1 LDLCGGV
8 GGRADLLPV
17 GFDRS
22 KIDFVQAR
30 VLIERLSDV
39 PSGVRARALAAFV
52 GLCSFAD
59 DNGVI
64 AVPSMK
70 IAEEFEISRV
80 SWLQYREVL
89 ERAGLVVRE
98 PGPGRLARL
107 RLVPVLL

>member
-1 LDLCGGV
+1 VCKLS
-8 GGRADLLPV
+8 AV

-22 KIDFVQAR
+22 RIDFVQAR
-30 VLIERLSDV
+30 VRIEELSDV
-39 PSGVRARALAAFV
+39 PSSVRARALAAFV

-59 DNGVI
+59 DDGVV
-64 AVPSMK
+64 AVPSMQ
-70 IAEEFEISRV
+70 IAEEFEISRM

-89 ERAGLVVRE
+89 ERAGLVTRE

>member
-1 LDLCGGV
+1 V
-8 GGRADLLPV
+8 GCKLWLV

-30 VLIERLSDV
+30 LVIEELSDV

-52 GLCSFAD
+52 GLCGYAD
-59 DNGVI
+59 DDGVV
-64 AVPSMK
+64 AVPSVQ

-80 SWLQYREVL
+80 SWLQYRDVL
-89 ERAGLVVRE
+89 EKAGLVTRE